1 MVRPPKVRPSIFDL
15 LQQIESSD
23 DDMSRRVV
31 QAACDSDTTGS
42 DHAVDDEDGSDTEE
56 SVRCNFL
63 DSMAAESRSV
73 QSDESVTS
81 ANSDPFLDKLCVAD
95 YSNIGV
101 IGSTHNICN
110 ETAGSSGVHLPPL
123 VHNFGS
129 SVKTWF
135 LGSPHDPQPI

>member
-1 MVRPPKVRPSIFDL
+1 MVGPPKVRPSIFDL

-42 DHAVDDEDGSDTEE
+42 DHAVDDADGSDTEE

-95 YSNIGV
+95 YSNRRWGV
-101 IGSTHNICN
+101 DNGIGSHHGRVEILRESCSQFVGTPVQAVN
-110 ETAGSSGVHLPPL
+110 T
-123 VHNFGS
+123 
-129 SVKTWF
+129 
-135 LGSPHDPQPI
+135 